1 MRVAVRL
8 GIVAALVLGF
18 AAGAVAQNPPR
29 QPAQPGQAGQMAPP
43 AQQGQPGAPGA
54 MEHGMMRQGMQHP
67 DRLAMMRAQI
77 EERFGRRIQAELGL
91 NDQQMERLRAA
102 GRANEDRQRETNRR
116 EGDLFRAVVEQLRP
130 GVAANQ
136 DSLGRMLDGIAALR
150 VQRAQS
156 EQQELRELAQ
166 FLNPLQR
173 AQLLL
178 MRRQLMERINAIRG
192 GDVAPGIGRGIGTG
206 RGMGPEM
213 APRVRPPNSPP
224 DEPLDFDL

>member
-1 MRVAVRL
+1 
-8 GIVAALVLGF
+8 
-18 AAGAVAQNPPR
+18 
-29 QPAQPGQAGQMAPP
+29 
-43 AQQGQPGAPGA
+43 
-54 MEHGMMRQGMQHP
+54 MRQGMQDP
-67 DRLAMMRAQI
+67 DRLARVRAQI
-77 EERFGRRIQAELGL
+77 EERFGQRIQSELEL
-91 NDQQMERLRAA
+91 NDQQMERLRTA

-192 GDVAPGIGRGIGTG
+192 GDMAPRMG
-206 RGMGPEM
+206 RGMGPGVRS
-213 APRVRPPNSPP
+213 PNRPPEQPQYF
-224 DEPLDFDL
+224 DF

>member
-18 AAGAVAQNPPR
+18 AAGAMAQNPPR
-29 QPAQPGQAGQMAPP
+29 QPAQPGQPGQP
-43 AQQGQPGAPGA
+43 AQPGQPGAPGA
-54 MEHGMMRQGMQHP
+54 MQGRMMRQGMQNP
-67 DRLAMMRAQI
+67 DRLAMVRAQI
-77 EERFGRRIQAELGL
+77 EERFGQRIQAELGL

-192 GDVAPGIGRGIGTG
+192 GDMAPGMG

-213 APRVRPPNSPP
+213 APGVRPPNRPP
-224 DEPLDFDL
+224 EGPQDFDF